1 MKMYNNGQRKGM
13 MYGGGATPRKP
24 MMYGGMTK
32 KKKMN
37 MGGLADQNRK
47 SSAGQAGMMNPM
59 GSMTEKKKFS
69 MGMRKGGKL
78 SAGLAALKK
87 ERPDVVKKM
96 GFRKG
101 GKTEETK
108 VAASSLGMN
117 KYGLAA
123 KKVGDKYESYKDGKL
138 TGTFNSIKKLQ
149 DHQIKLITPKT

>member
-32 KKKMN
+32 KKMQ
-37 MGGLADQNRK
+37 MGGLAEDNRK

-69 MGMRKGGKL
+69 MGMRKGGK
-78 SAGLAALKK
+78 
-87 ERPDVVKKM
+87 
-96 GFRKG
+96 
-101 GKTEETK
+101 TEETK
-108 VAASSLGMN
+108 VAASSAGMN
-117 KYGLAA
+117 EYGLAA

-149 DHQIKLITPKT
+149 AHQIKLITPKT